1 MSLTPKMHDL
11 LLSRFGRRVRELRL
25 EKNLS
30 YRALSQRCNVSI
42 PDLERVE
49 NGKRHFT
56 LSTAIEIAIGLR
68 VQPKELFDFD
78 MSPLRV
84 EDKYE
89 KTGSESN

>member
-25 EKNLS
+25 EKKLS
-30 YRALSQRCNVSI
+30 YRALSQRCSVSI

-49 NGKRHFT
+49 NGKREFT
-56 LSTAIEIAIGLR
+56 LRTAIEIAIGLR

-78 MSPLRV
+78 MSPLRI
-84 EDKYE
+84 EDNYE